1 MINNPRYHL
10 HGDEAEDSPG
20 TYYCKKCD
28 VFFTEDHFKKP
39 CGGEN
44 HFNIYHR
51 HLDNIS
57 ASAKHTKIYRPAQAK
72 SIAHIF

>member
-1 MINNPRYHL
+1 MSNSPRYYL

-20 TYYCKKCD
+20 TYYCKNCD
-28 VFFTEDHFKKP
+28 VFFAKDHFEKQ
-39 CGGEN
+39 CGEKT
-44 HFNIYHR
+44 HFKIYHL

-57 ASAKHTKIYRPAQAK
+57 VSKKHATIYRPAQAR